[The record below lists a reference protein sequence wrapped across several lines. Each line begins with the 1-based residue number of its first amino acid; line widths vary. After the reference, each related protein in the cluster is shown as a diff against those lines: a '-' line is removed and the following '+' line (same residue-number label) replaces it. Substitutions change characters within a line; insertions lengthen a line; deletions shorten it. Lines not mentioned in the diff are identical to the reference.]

1 MGSDSFFNVLNSA
14 VARLKSYTANTGD
27 RMHQPEDNS
36 VPTVSYL
43 LEHSHGTC
51 ELWIKRS
58 QGTKVRVYEPLRL
71 LRVSGHGVMLLRTEV
86 IAEAILLEEWM
97 ADHFE
102 VFDEGR
108 TSYE

>member
-1 MGSDSFFNVLNSA
+1 MT
-14 VARLKSYTANTGD
+14 RT
-27 RMHQPEDNS
+27 EDNS
-36 VPTVSYL
+36 APSVSYL

-51 ELWIKRS
+51 ELWIKQTDDAQIRIF
-58 QGTKVRVYEPLRL
+58 QPLRL
-71 LRVSGHGVMLLRTEV
+71 QRVSGAGTVLLRTEM

-102 VFDEGR
+102 VFKEGR

>member
-1 MGSDSFFNVLNSA
+1 MQPAENNSA
-14 VARLKSYTANTGD
+14 
-27 RMHQPEDNS
+27 
-36 VPTVSYL
+36 PTVSYL

-51 ELWIKRS
+51 ELWIRPS
-58 QGTKVRVYEPLRL
+58 ASEDIAVYEPLKL
-71 LRVSGHGVMLLRTEV
+71 LRVSGKGTVLLRREQ

-102 VFDEGR
+102 VFKEGL